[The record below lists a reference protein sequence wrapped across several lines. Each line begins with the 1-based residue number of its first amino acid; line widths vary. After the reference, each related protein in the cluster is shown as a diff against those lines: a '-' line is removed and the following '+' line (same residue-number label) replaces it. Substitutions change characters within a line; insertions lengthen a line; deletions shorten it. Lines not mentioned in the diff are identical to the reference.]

1 MNDIPKPTHSVY
13 GIIAPL
19 VSNGALV
26 SFRKVQVVGYPVGL
40 RFSEHFD
47 GDLIQLWGCQVGME
61 AGFANH
67 ASYMARAMVVWSSQC
82 LRAADGPHPMAIEQ
96 LAIEH
101 RNPSRAPA
109 DSWQNPIPNKDI
121 EDPNNFLRGH
131 IEWYA
136 VLAEVGGDPSLGV
149 TGAANLVLH
158 RLGDP

>member
-1 MNDIPKPTHSVY
+1 
-13 GIIAPL
+13 
-19 VSNGALV
+19 
-26 SFRKVQVVGYPVGL
+26 
-40 RFSEHFD
+40 
-47 GDLIQLWGCQVGME
+47 
-61 AGFANH
+61 
-67 ASYMARAMVVWSSQC
+67 MARAMVVWSSQC